1 MLEISFKDLISSFK
15 DEFKVT
21 MTIADFKSMISK
33 YTKIEEQNLRIQ
45 VLIDENGLSD
55 KLDTKKELFDC
66 LHIYVYDIT
75 HFPININFNFYSTTL
90 FLDLNKKIEELKQ
103 AINYKLKIPIE
114 RQEFYCDEELV
125 YNDDYFQ
132 FEPFNNKINFKLID
146 AKEEDKTLL
155 KVKYQNGDI
164 KQIYT
169 DLLLTGYAFNGILNK
184 NTKEPV
190 IYDLFIFENKKIPL
204 NELLIFYNIKN
215 GDLIE
220 LKERNNIKITVK
232 TLAGEPFTLNASPN
246 DEIFILKYLIELKIG
261 IPIKE
266 QRLIYEGKQLI
277 DNRTIADYNIKKE
290 SSIHLSIRLIG

>member
-1 MLEISFKDLISSFK
+1 MLEISFKDLISLFK

-75 HFPININFNFYSTTL
+75 YFPININFNFYSTTL

-155 KVKYQNGDI
+155 KVKYPNGDI

-184 NTKEPV
+184 NTKDLV

-232 TLAGEPFTLNASPN
+232 TLAGEPFTLFVSPN
-246 DEIFILKYLIELKIG
+246 DEIFILKYLIELKIR

>member
-1 MLEISFKDLISSFK
+1 M
-15 DEFKVT
+15 
-21 MTIADFKSMISK
+21 
-33 YTKIEEQNLRIQ
+33 KIN
-45 VLIDENGLSD
+45 
-55 KLDTKKELFDC
+55 
-66 LHIYVYDIT
+66 VYDIT

-184 NTKEPV
+184 NTKDPV
-190 IYDLFIFENKKIPL
+190 IYDLFIFDNKKIPL

-232 TLAGEPFTLNASPN
+232 TLAGEPFTLFVSPN
-246 DEIFILKYLIELKIG
+246 DEFYIKIF
-261 IPIKE
+261 
-266 QRLIYEGKQLI
+266 
-277 DNRTIADYNIKKE
+277 N
-290 SSIHLSIRLIG
+290 

>member
-1 MLEISFKDLISSFK
+1 M
-15 DEFKVT
+15 
-21 MTIADFKSMISK
+21 
-33 YTKIEEQNLRIQ
+33 Q

-232 TLAGEPFTLNASPN
+232 TLAGEPFTLFVSPN

>member
-1 MLEISFKDLISSFK
+1 MLEISFKDLISLFK

-155 KVKYQNGDI
+155 KVKYPNGDI

-184 NTKEPV
+184 NIKDPV
-190 IYDLFIFENKKIPL
+190 IYDLFIFDNKKIPL

-232 TLAGEPFTLNASPN
+232 TLAGEPFTLIVSPN

>member
-1 MLEISFKDLISSFK
+1 M
-15 DEFKVT
+15 
-21 MTIADFKSMISK
+21 
-33 YTKIEEQNLRIQ
+33 KIN
-45 VLIDENGLSD
+45 V
-55 KLDTKKELFDC
+55 C
-66 LHIYVYDIT
+66 DIT

-169 DLLLTGYAFNGILNK
+169 DLLLTGYAFNSILNK

-220 LKERNNIKITVK
+220 LKERNNIKINVK
-232 TLAGEPFTLNASPN
+232 TLAGEPFTLFVSPN

-290 SSIHLSIRLIG
+290 SSIHLAIRLIG

>member
-1 MLEISFKDLISSFK
+1 M
-15 DEFKVT
+15 
-21 MTIADFKSMISK
+21 
-33 YTKIEEQNLRIQ
+33 KIN
-45 VLIDENGLSD
+45 
-55 KLDTKKELFDC
+55 
-66 LHIYVYDIT
+66 VYDIT

-132 FEPFNNKINFKLID
+132 FEPFNNKIIFKLID

-232 TLAGEPFTLNASPN
+232 TLAGEPFTLFVSPN

>member
-1 MLEISFKDLISSFK
+1 MNLKSQWLLLISNQWYQN
-15 DEFKVT
+15 
-21 MTIADFKSMISK
+21 IP
-33 YTKIEEQNLRIQ
+33 KIEEQNLRIQ
-45 VLIDENGLSD
+45 VLIDKNGEAD

-132 FEPFNNKINFKLID
+132 FEPFNNKIIFKLID

-232 TLAGEPFTLNASPN
+232 TLAGEPFTLFVSPN

-290 SSIHLSIRLIG
+290 SSIHLAIRLIG